1 MVDPQKGHFWVLK
14 WKLKKK
20 YSSYFSFVLALITI
34 HRRTNVILISIF
46 ENAQKNI
53 ITCRKWPKRHFWHS
67 ITFFC
72 PFSKIPTKRTPV
84 RLLFLKLNQSRNT
97 IENVWGGEF
106 SSKTKKGTF
115 WGVQNGTFWKSNFKI
130 VFLRLYFNVKGS
142 FVPIFTKKILKFGPL
157 GIFEKE
163 NFDLCRKFGIGLI
176 KSNLTFGFLTC
187 SVR

>member
-97 IENVWGGEF
+97 IENVWGGSF
-106 SSKTKKGTF
+106 LQKPKKALFGGSKMVLFENQISK
-115 WGVQNGTFWKSNFKI
+115 
-130 VFLRLYFNVKGS
+130 LYFCAC
-142 FVPIFTKKILKFGPL
+142 TLM
-157 GIFEKE
+157 
-163 NFDLCRKFGIGLI
+163 
-176 KSNLTFGFLTC
+176 
-187 SVR
+187 